1 MTGRVIVLN
10 GVGSAGKTSAAKAF
24 QRRAA
29 APWLHVSGDT
39 FLDMIAPQMWGDPRG
54 IIFRQFED
62 EGVPSVE
69 IEMGVELHRL
79 MQGMRASVVALAKAG
94 NNCVVDDVML
104 SVADQHS
111 YRVFAEDLTIQFVAI
126 HAPLRVLEERER
138 NRGDRLIGLSRWQFP
153 RVHQGIQYDFEID
166 TTDTD
171 PKDVAV
177 AIASALHVPIT
188 NS

>member
-1 MTGRVIVLN
+1 
-10 GVGSAGKTSAAKAF
+10 
-24 QRRAA
+24 
-29 APWLHVSGDT
+29 
-39 FLDMIAPQMWGDPRG
+39 
-54 IIFRQFED
+54 
-62 EGVPSVE
+62 
-69 IEMGVELHRL
+69 MGVELHRL

-111 YRVFAEDLTIQFVAI
+111 YRAFAEDLTIQFVAI
-126 HAPLRVLEERER
+126 HAPLHVLEERER